1 MLTKLI
7 THKYLYI
14 FMITFVGIYHLY
26 IHILLIKMENTNINR
41 STLSDQAIVET
52 IGAYLKQ
59 KRLEINKTQ
68 AQLALE
74 AGLNRWTVTQIEKGE
89 AISLVSLIQIMRA
102 LDILHLL
109 DIFSTKEKISPLLLA
124 KLAKKKKQ
132 RARSPINK
140 PLQSDSSW

>member
-1 MLTKLI
+1 
-7 THKYLYI
+7 
-14 FMITFVGIYHLY
+14 
-26 IHILLIKMENTNINR
+26 MENTNINW
-41 STLSDQAIVET
+41 STQSDQAIVES

-74 AGLNRWTVTQIEKGE
+74 SGLNRWTVTQIEKGE

-102 LDILHLL
+102 LDVLHLL

>member
-1 MLTKLI
+1 
-7 THKYLYI
+7 
-14 FMITFVGIYHLY
+14 
-26 IHILLIKMENTNINR
+26 MENTNTNWSIK
-41 STLSDQAIVET
+41 SDQSIVES

-59 KRLEINKTQ
+59 RRLDINKTQ
-68 AQLALE
+68 AQLAQE

-102 LDILHLL
+102 LDILDLW
-109 DIFSTKEKISPLLLA
+109 DPFSSKEKISPLILA

-140 PLQSDSSW
+140 QLQSDSSW